1 MSGLPPVKFT
11 KNDWLPAHTCHQ
23 QTIDETRY
31 QKVYQD
37 GVATS
42 SKPGKAI
49 PVPAPFY
56 RRRPARLA
64 SRPGNQPALD
74 AE

>member
-11 KNDWLPAHTCHQ
+11 QNDWLPAHTCHQ

-42 SKPGKAI
+42 SKPGKA
-49 PVPAPFY
+49 VP
-56 RRRPARLA
+56 R
-64 SRPGNQPALD
+64 SRALL
-74 AE
+74 